1 MVPCSKSHWDLLLSS
16 LWEAF
21 EGLRH
26 PRWQQTMI
34 SFQVRSL
41 RTRGSRTG
49 RSIIN
54 CTSIISPSSLPLLCF
69 IFHVPTLT
77 HSLSFPERTP
87 LSVWI
92 TSMTRYNCGIIQYQ
106 YDRLWWSNC
115 GLDKFDFTKLTLCT
129 SFFFIIV
136 SLSVTLC
143 ISFLSSLFHLTI
155 PV

>member
-26 PRWQQTMI
+26 PRWQQTLI

-77 HSLSFPERTP
+77 HSLSESPVWQGTTTV
-87 LSVWI
+87 LSSI
-92 TSMTRYNCGIIQYQ
+92 SIIG
-106 YDRLWWSNC
+106 YDGVTA

-143 ISFLSSLFHLTI
+143 ISFLSSLFHLAI

>member
-26 PRWQQTMI
+26 PRWQQTLI

-54 CTSIISPSSLPLLCF
+54 CTSIISPSSSSSPLLPLS
-69 IFHVPTLT
+69 LT
-77 HSLSFPERTP
+77 VCLSQRELHY
-87 LSVWI
+87 LSESPVWQGTTTVLSSI
-92 TSMTRYNCGIIQYQ
+92 SIIG
-106 YDRLWWSNC
+106 YDGVTA

-143 ISFLSSLFHLTI
+143 ISFLSSLFHLAI